1 MPTIARKLINRSI
14 EEYSKQVKG
23 KVLFVGV
30 NHQWQDHYA
39 KLFDEFVTMDIRKN
53 VVKPDIYGDIQ
64 NCPEI
69 PKESFDGVIMT
80 GVWELLKRPSEAMY
94 EINRI
99 LKLDNLASTFY
110 PMRVEEVRVIYYK
123 SNDPFYF
130 AVIARKC

>member
-53 VVKPDIYGDIQ
+53 A
-64 NCPEI
+64 N
-69 PKESFDGVIMT
+69 T
-80 GVWELLKRPSEAMY
+80 R
-94 EINRI
+94 
-99 LKLDNLASTFY
+99 T
-110 PMRVEEVRVIYYK
+110 
-123 SNDPFYF
+123 
-130 AVIARKC
+130 